1 MSLISVIFTHF
12 LAFICNSFINFFTEI
27 KIGEMPNFIDSRKN
41 RKVYEPNFFLSIK
54 YNDISFLE
62 N

>member
-27 KIGEMPNFIDSRKN
+27 KIGEMPNF
-41 RKVYEPNFFLSIK
+41 Y
-54 YNDISFLE
+54 
-62 N
+62 